1 MGLELNILSFSFCT
15 ALSGVLLC
23 MYVSKPRL
31 SMDSSYEIL
40 DIAQQ
45 LSDLFVESLS

>member
-1 MGLELNILSFSFCT
+1 
-15 ALSGVLLC
+15 

-45 LSDLFVESLS
+45 LSDLFVESLSTPLNAKLAFSSPH